1 MTPLTASR
9 SRLVPLLVGVAVVM
23 GVGLGAAA
31 LTGRLEA
38 EVRGESSVPA
48 EGGAP
53 TAAPGAP
60 EAGGARADEPSGETG
75 EETPRIAFLGDS
87 LTVGIGAGPQRG
99 FAWQTA
105 EELGWPIAIVEGV
118 SGSGFVAPG
127 GGRPMPER
135 VPAVVAADPDVVVV
149 AGGTNDVFQ
158 GYRPDDVGRAA
169 ERLLTDLRTGLPSAT
184 LVVLG
189 PFPPSFE
196 AVGSPDPT
204 RDAVR
209 AAAESAG
216 ASFLDAGGIVA
227 AAVHDQADWDRYIS
241 PDGLHP
247 NELGYSVLADA
258 LAADLQ
264 VLVG

>member
-1 MTPLTASR
+1 
-9 SRLVPLLVGVAVVM
+9 
-23 GVGLGAAA
+23 
-31 LTGRLEA
+31 
-38 EVRGESSVPA
+38 
-48 EGGAP
+48 
-53 TAAPGAP
+53 
-60 EAGGARADEPSGETG
+60 
-75 EETPRIAFLGDS
+75 
-87 LTVGIGAGPQRG
+87 
-99 FAWQTA
+99 
-105 EELGWPIAIVEGV
+105 
-118 SGSGFVAPG
+118 
-127 GGRPMPER
+127 MPER

-169 ERLLTDLRTGLPSAT
+169 QQLLTDLRTGLPAAT

-189 PFPPSFE
+189 PFPPTFE
-196 AVGSPDPT
+196 AVGAPDPT

-216 ASFLDAGGIVA
+216 AAFLDAGGIVA
-227 AAVHDQADWDRYIS
+227 AAVHDRSEWDRYIS